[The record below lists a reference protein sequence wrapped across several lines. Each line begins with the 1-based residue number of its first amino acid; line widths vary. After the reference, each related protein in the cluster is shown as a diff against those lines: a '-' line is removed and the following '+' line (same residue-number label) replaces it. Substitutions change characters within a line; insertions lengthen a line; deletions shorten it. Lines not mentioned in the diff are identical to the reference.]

1 MPFSVADYLL
11 ALNPTSFGRLV
22 RYESHTESTN
32 TLAKHLSDAEA
43 PHGTLII
50 ADHQSSGRGQYQRS
64 WISAPAQNLTF
75 SVILTPG
82 RSKGISLLKQVA
94 ALAVSDALS
103 ELGLRNVRI
112 KWPNDVLVDHRKIAG
127 ILVEAVFKGAALSR
141 VVVGIGLN
149 VHQTDFPEEVRYL
162 ATSIALAGHPSCT
175 RENVLASVM
184 RAFER
189 RYGQWE
195 RMDPVLKS
203 DIQSHVIGMGTWC
216 QIRIDNVPQD
226 EKVKPVGVDDDGQL
240 IVVTEQLRPFTFTH
254 QDVRIDR
261 PAEPL

>member
-1 MPFSVADYLL
+1 MSFSVSDYLL
-11 ALNPTSFGRLV
+11 ALSPTTFGSMV

-32 TLAKHLSDAEA
+32 TLAKHLPDAEA
-43 PHGTLII
+43 SHGTLVI
-50 ADHQSSGRGQYQRS
+50 ADHQTAGRGQYQRS
-64 WISAPAQNLTF
+64 WLSAPAQNLTF
-75 SVILTPG
+75 SVVLTPG

-94 ALAVSDALS
+94 ALAVFDALS
-103 ELGLRNVRI
+103 ELGLRSVRI
-112 KWPNDVLVDHRKIAG
+112 KWPNDVLVENRKIAG

-149 VHQTDFPEEVRYL
+149 VQQTEFPEEVRYL
-162 ATSIALAGHPSCT
+162 ATSIALASPNPCT
-175 RENVLASVM
+175 REAVLAAVM

-203 DIQSHVIGMGTWC
+203 DIQAHVIGMGTWC
-216 QIRIDNVPQD
+216 QIRIDNVPQQ

>member
-1 MPFSVADYLL
+1 MSFSVSDYQRVLGS
-11 ALNPTSFGRLV
+11 TSFGRTVLYV
-22 RYESHTESTN
+22 PQVDSTN
-32 TLAKHLSDAEA
+32 SLAKHHPEPDVTHAMVVI
-43 PHGTLII
+43 T
-50 ADHQSSGRGQYQRS
+50 DHQTAGRGQYQRS
-64 WISAPAQNLTF
+64 WLSAPAQNLTF
-75 SVILTPG
+75 SVVLTPG

-94 ALAVSDALS
+94 ALAVSDALT
-103 ELGLRNVRI
+103 ELGLQSIRI

-127 ILVEAVFKGAALSR
+127 ILVEAVFKGASLAR

-149 VHQTDFPEEVRYL
+149 VHQTEFPEDVRYL
-162 ATSIALAGHPSCT
+162 ATSVALAGQPFCT
-175 RENVLASVM
+175 REEVLASVM
-184 RAFER
+184 LAFER

-195 RMDPVLKS
+195 RMDPTLKS
-203 DIQSHVIGMGTWC
+203 DIQRHVIGMGTWC
-216 QIRIDNVPQD
+216 QIRIDNVPQE